1 MKNKCVACSNLF
13 AQKNKNKRREPAINF
28 LKFNKNTEKSN
39 PTHSQNPSLWSV
51 GGRSTTYGPLWS
63 HQSFKTTQ
71 QKVPRS
77 RPWRSQTPQFSSSS
91 RSDGQSIR
99 LEPQH
104 RNLSQKE
111 IIVQMYGL
119 AKISISYPQR
129 HSELPKGVIR
139 RI

>member
-28 LKFNKNTEKSN
+28 YKFNKNTKKSN

-63 HQSFKTTQ
+63 HQSFKITQ

-129 HSELPKGVIR
+129 HAELPKGVIR